1 MSNDL
6 TQSLDEFTKK
16 VKQEQYKVTDSM
28 LKQTASKL
36 KVPKRA
42 DSETLYSFRNYR
54 YSNGGTS
61 RNLKYKVTTKKHA
74 YGNYTLS
81 VNMGKDQNLAH
92 LFEDGFDLKQRY
104 GVTHIGPI
112 MNIDFESESQSAV
125 NKIAKQM
132 NASQIKG

>member
-16 VKQEQYKVTDSM
+16 IKQEQYKITDST

>member
-1 MSNDL
+1 MSNEISK
-6 TQSLDEFTKK
+6 SLDEFTKK
-16 VKQEQYKVTDSM
+16 VKQEQYKVTDRT

-36 KVPKRA
+36 KVPNRA
-42 DSETLYSFRNYR
+42 DAQTLYSFRNYR
-54 YSNGGTS
+54 YSNGGAS

-92 LFEDGFDLKQRY
+92 IFEDGFDLKQRY

-112 MNIDFESESQSAV
+112 MNIDFESESKSAV
-125 NKIAKQM
+125 DKIAKQM

>member
-16 VKQEQYKVTDSM
+16 VKQEQYKVTDRT
-28 LKQTASKL
+28 LKSTASRLKL
-36 KVPKRA
+36 PKRA

-54 YSNGGTS
+54 YSNGGAS

-112 MNIDFESESQSAV
+112 MNIDFESESKSAV
-125 NKIAKQM
+125 DKIAKQM